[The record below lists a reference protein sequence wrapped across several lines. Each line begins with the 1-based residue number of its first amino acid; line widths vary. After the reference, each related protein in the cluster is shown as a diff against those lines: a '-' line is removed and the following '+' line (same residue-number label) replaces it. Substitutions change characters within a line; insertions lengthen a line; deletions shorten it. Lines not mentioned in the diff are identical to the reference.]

1 MSSEWGRGRGQGPTE
16 PPWLDGLRQP
26 ACGAEMAS
34 KLPPPPLC
42 PPLPH
47 SGDLPLRPFCF
58 AGNNYFASNV
68 CS

>member
-34 KLPPPPLC
+34 KLPPPPFVLLSLTQVIC
-42 PPLPH
+42 H
-47 SGDLPLRPFCF
+47 
-58 AGNNYFASNV
+58 
-68 CS
+68 

>member
-34 KLPPPPLC
+34 KLPPPPLSSS
-42 PPLPH
+42 P
-47 SGDLPLRPFCF
+47 SLR
-58 AGNNYFASNV
+58 
-68 CS
+68 